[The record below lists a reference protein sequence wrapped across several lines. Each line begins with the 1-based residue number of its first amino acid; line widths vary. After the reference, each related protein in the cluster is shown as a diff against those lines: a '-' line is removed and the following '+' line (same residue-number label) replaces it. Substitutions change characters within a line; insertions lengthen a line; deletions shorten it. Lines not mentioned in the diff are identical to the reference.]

1 MGEHLLLLTSD
12 PATQQLTVNTVELNH
27 SHGAATWM
35 SVMLG
40 HHHQRGRPRYARRQR
55 TVHMAYGTRWTT
67 MSSCCDCIL
76 TKTEIW
82 SSHCRRHADGGRPVE
97 KQRRRR
103 LWRQSTRAAAG
114 CMPNRCRGLVVRGS
128 GCADYDTDGFRD
140 EIDGCDD
147 QGGRHGLTAL
157 VAKTE
162 IKTAGLITSLAMLMA
177 TSTIPI
183 GNKPL
188 TPMAMVLAITT
199 AWIAVQPA
207 LTRTPTAGTSSL
219 TSLPNTV
226 IMTAMDT
233 VITTLTPSTAIT
245 VRGTLGHHSETET
258 VA

>member
-1 MGEHLLLLTSD
+1 MFGDITTNEAVH
-12 PATQQLTVNTVELNH
+12 ATLDSN
-27 SHGAATWM
+27 G
-35 SVMLG
+35 
-40 HHHQRGRPRYARRQR
+40 
-55 TVHMAYGTRWTT
+55 TVHMAYWDTVDDDVIMLRLYSDRPRFGLRRY
-67 MSSCCDCIL
+67 
-76 TKTEIW
+76 
-82 SSHCRRHADGGRPVE
+82 RRHADGGRPVE

-103 LWRQSTRAAAG
+103 LWRQPTRSAAG
-114 CMPNRCRGLVVRGS
+114 CMPNDAGSRRTWFRVVQI
-128 GCADYDTDGFRD
+128 YDTDGFRD

-147 QGGRHGLTAL
+147 QGGTSWIDRF

-162 IKTAGLITSLAMLMA
+162 IKTAGPITSLAMLMA

-199 AWIAVQPA
+199 VWIAVQPA

-258 VA
+258 VALTAMEMEPVTHLMKAHSLSGTFP

>member
-1 MGEHLLLLTSD
+1 MKSMV
-12 PATQQLTVNTVELNH
+12 AT
-27 SHGAATWM
+27 
-35 SVMLG
+35 
-40 HHHQRGRPRYARRQR
+40 
-55 TVHMAYGTRWTT
+55 
-67 MSSCCDCIL
+67 
-76 TKTEIW
+76 TKE
-82 SSHCRRHADGGRPVE
+82 
-97 KQRRRR
+97 
-103 LWRQSTRAAAG
+103 
-114 CMPNRCRGLVVRGS
+114 
-128 GCADYDTDGFRD
+128 
-140 EIDGCDD
+140 
-147 QGGRHGLTAL
+147 GRHGLTAL

-258 VA
+258 VALTAMEMEPVTHLMKGHSLSGTFP